1 MILIYKSWIILYM
14 PNTSVA
20 EKGSGIQYWR
30 IYACT
35 FPVLTCVVL
44 YVVLTHLCMFFPSIA
59 MCCTIELTHLC
70 MFFPSIDM
78 CCTSIDTF
86 TVCTKLYQYCHMY
99 LSTVLLM
106 TLAVHIYCT
115 GIVMCMYCS
124 SIYICIGFVHYIYDT
139 YILYLL

>member
-44 YVVLTHLCMFFPSIA
+44 YVVLTHLCMFFPSI
-59 MCCTIELTHLC
+59 
-70 MFFPSIDM
+70 DM

-106 TLAVHIYCT
+106 TLAVYTVLVLSCACTALVFTYVLVLFITYTIHTYCT
-115 GIVMCMYCS
+115 CCKK
-124 SIYICIGFVHYIYDT
+124 CLFDFFV
-139 YILYLL
+139 